1 MNSKKNQSI
10 IFSLYNKEKQSID
23 KSLHVELC
31 KYMKKNK
38 ISFKDL
44 YDKCADL
51 SDFFYSNT
59 YQTYYESELQ
69 LKWQWINDFAD
80 VKRIWDENAIEYIFH
95 KSIGD
100 FPYQSDN
107 LDLLV
112 QSKDFKK
119 AGELLKKI
127 GYIDLRNIQEE
138 HKEFYRK
145 FDLTLPKGPI
155 HLHERIC
162 WGVPYDNIEHIWK
175 NKQISDIEE
184 GVFFLD
190 PSDIIITQSIH
201 CFIEDHII
209 KAKDLLYLK
218 ETIENNKVDWNYI
231 IQTGTKNH
239 FIHALYTSFVIF
251 EFIHNFYFKNPLF
264 PRAVIDSA
272 EDFIDKKY
280 WIRRIITKIKSNYP
294 ILPLK
299 TPHLW
304 ARMHSAKRII
314 DDNSFGTLFNRYC
327 IVLGSLFDGFLHL
340 KLKWH
345 NQPGFHITFSGC
357 DGCGKTTY
365 IKNLVSNFNDCGIK
379 TKVLWHRVGSMFV
392 SKIILKLRRNFNN
405 NSKTNNS
412 LKTNNE
418 KIENSFILFIWRQI
432 YYIDMIIYNLK
443 LSYYLHRN
451 YVIISDRYIYD
462 DIIDLE
468 STNIK
473 SRYDRVGYKILRWII
488 SKPNLA
494 FYIDT
499 PPDIIEKRTQG
510 SIVENISE
518 NYLMYNKIMDKSVS
532 IIDNSNDIHDTFN
545 KVSQYC
551 ITQYFNQFSQKY
563 KDYKIQSF
571 RYK

>member
-1 MNSKKNQSI
+1 MNSKKIQTI

-23 KSLHVELC
+23 KSLYLELC

-38 ISFKDL
+38 ISFIEL

-51 SDFFYSNT
+51 SDFFSSNT
-59 YQTYYESELQ
+59 YQSYYESELQ
-69 LKWQWINDFAD
+69 LKLQWINDFAD
-80 VKRIWDENAIEYIFH
+80 VKKIWDENAVDYIFH
-95 KSIGD
+95 KSIGN

-127 GYIDLRNIQEE
+127 GYINLRNIQEE

-162 WGVPYDNIEHIWK
+162 WGVPYDNIEHIWQ
-175 NKQISDIEE
+175 NKQIIDNEE

-190 PSDIIITQSIH
+190 PNDIIITQSIH

-209 KAKDLLYLK
+209 KAKDLIYLK
-218 ETIENNKVDWNYI
+218 ETIEQNKVDWTYI
-231 IQTGTKNH
+231 IQTATKNH
-239 FIHALYTSFVIF
+239 FIHALYASFLIF
-251 EFIHNFYFKNPLF
+251 EFIHNSYFNNPLF
-264 PRAVIDSA
+264 PREVIDRA

-280 WIRRIITKIKSNYP
+280 WIKKIITKIKSNYP
-294 ILPLK
+294 VLPLK

-304 ARMHSAKRII
+304 ARMHSAIRII
-314 DDNSFGTLFNRYC
+314 DDNSFGTIFKRYN
-327 IVLGSLFDGFLHL
+327 IVLGSLLDGFLHL

-345 NQPGFHITFSGC
+345 NQPGFHISFSGC

-365 IKNLVSNFNDCGIK
+365 IKNLVSNFNNCGIK
-379 TKVLWHRVGSMFV
+379 TKVLWHRVGSMCV
-392 SKIILKLRRNFNN
+392 SKILLKLRRSFNN
-405 NSKTNNS
+405 NPKTNNS
-412 LKTNNE
+412 LNVNYK
-418 KIENSFILFIWRQI
+418 KINNSFILFIWRQI
-432 YYIDMIIYNLK
+432 YYIDMFIYNLK
-443 LSYYLHRN
+443 LLYYLHRN
-451 YVIISDRYIYD
+451 FVVISDRYIYD
-462 DIIDLE
+462 DFIDFE
-468 STNIK
+468 SANIK
-473 SRYDRVGYKILRWII
+473 SKYDRVGYKMLKRVIH
-488 SKPNLA
+488 KPNLA

-499 PPDIIEKRTQG
+499 PPDIIEKRSPG

-518 NYLMYNKIMDKSVS
+518 NYLIYNKIMDKSVS
-532 IIDNSNDIHDTFN
+532 IIDNSIDIHDTFN
-545 KVSQYC
+545 MVSQHC
-551 ITQYFNQFSQKY
+551 ITQYFNQFPQKY
-563 KDYKIQSF
+563 KDYKVQSF